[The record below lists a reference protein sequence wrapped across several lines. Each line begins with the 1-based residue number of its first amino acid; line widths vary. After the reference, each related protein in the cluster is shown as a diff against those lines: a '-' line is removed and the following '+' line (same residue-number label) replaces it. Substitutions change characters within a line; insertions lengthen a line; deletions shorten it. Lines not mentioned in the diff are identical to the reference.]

1 MNKLELE
8 FNNYMEEIYFKAQ
21 DEIGYRATRFKQ
33 MVDINGGLK
42 AAKILLKS
50 KDISYGFE
58 ELCLH
63 HRQDLS
69 MEALIVENIK
79 FYSLF
84 IKKEIETARKRL
96 KESRY
101 IPKKKF

>member
-8 FNNYMEEIYFKAQ
+8 FHNCMEEIYFKAK

-33 MVDINGGLK
+33 MADVNGGRK

-50 KDISYGFE
+50 KDPLYGFE
-58 ELCLH
+58 ELCIH
-63 HRQDLS
+63 NRQDLS

-84 IKKEIETARKRL
+84 NKKEIETARKRL
-96 KESRY
+96 KE
-101 IPKKKF
+101 

>member
-8 FNNYMEEIYFKAQ
+8 FHNKMEEIYFRAK

-33 MVDINGGLK
+33 MVDVNGGRE
-42 AAKILLKS
+42 AAIILLKS

-63 HRQDLS
+63 NRQDLS

-84 IKKEIETARKRL
+84 NKKEIKTARKKL
-96 KESRY
+96 KESGY